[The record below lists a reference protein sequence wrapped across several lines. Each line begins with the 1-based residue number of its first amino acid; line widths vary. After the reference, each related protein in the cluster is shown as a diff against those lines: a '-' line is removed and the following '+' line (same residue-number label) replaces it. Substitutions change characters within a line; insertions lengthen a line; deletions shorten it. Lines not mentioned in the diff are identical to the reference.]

1 MIRNGWRNGMGP
13 IGVPELII
21 IFVVALLVFGP
32 RKLPELGKS
41 LGRGL
46 SEFRRAS
53 NELRNTLEE
62 EVRAAEYEPPSPPP
76 KLEKPVEAAPADPQP
91 AVETGEEP
99 AAPTSSEA
107 GGGDA
112 AVESGSAEEKTEAPS
127 HPSETD
133 DGQEPE
139 AATAS
144 SPGLSSE
151 PKPEPKPDG
160 H

>member
-1 MIRNGWRNGMGP
+1 MGP

-62 EVRAAEYEPPSPPP
+62 EVRAAEYEPPPPPP
-76 KLEKPVEAAPADPQP
+76 KLEKPAEAATADPAPAVDAGEEEAAPN
-91 AVETGEEP
+91 
-99 AAPTSSEA
+99 SSEA
-107 GGGDA
+107 EGGDVA
-112 AVESGSAEEKTEAPS
+112 AEAVSAEEKAEAPS
-127 HPSETD
+127 QPSEGD
-133 DGQEPE
+133 AGQAPE

-144 SPGLSSE
+144 SSGSSSE

>member
-1 MIRNGWRNGMGP
+1 MGP
-13 IGVPELII
+13 LGVPELII
-21 IFVVALLVFGP
+21 IFIVALLVFGP

-76 KLEKPVEAAPADPQP
+76 KLEKPAEAAPADPLP

-107 GGGDA
+107 ESGDA
-112 AVESGSAEEKTEAPS
+112 AGEAVSAEAKAEAPP
-127 HPSETD
+127 HPSEAD
-133 DGQEPE
+133 AGQEPE

-144 SPGLSSE
+144 SPGPSSE
-151 PKPEPKPDG
+151 PKPESKPDG

>member
-1 MIRNGWRNGMGP
+1 MGP

-62 EVRAAEYEPPSPPP
+62 EVRVIEQEPSEPTHSKQAEVQ
-76 KLEKPVEAAPADPQP
+76 PVDQ
-91 AVETGEEP
+91 EP
-99 AAPTSSEA
+99 AGEGDTESLGTSS
-107 GGGDA
+107 
-112 AVESGSAEEKTEAPS
+112 VVPAEQEVSPS
-127 HPSETD
+127 PSETK
-133 DGQEPE
+133 
-139 AATAS
+139 AS
-144 SPGLSSE
+144 
-151 PKPEPKPDG
+151 
-160 H
+160 

>member
-1 MIRNGWRNGMGP
+1 MGP
-13 IGVPELII
+13 LGVPELII
-21 IFVVALLVFGP
+21 IFIVALLVFGP

-41 LGRGL
+41 LGKGL

-62 EVRAAEYEPPSPPP
+62 EVRAAEYEPPPPPP
-76 KLEKPVEAAPADPQP
+76 KLDKPAEAAPADPQA
-91 AVETGEEP
+91 AVETGEDP
-99 AAPTSSEA
+99 AAATSSEPEDS
-107 GGGDA
+107 DA
-112 AVESGSAEEKTEAPS
+112 AAAPVSVEERAEAPP
-127 HPSETD
+127 HPSEAD
-133 DGQEPE
+133 PGQEPE

-151 PKPEPKPDG
+151 SKPETKPDG

>member
-1 MIRNGWRNGMGP
+1 MGP
-13 IGVPELII
+13 LGVPELII

-62 EVRAAEYEPPSPPP
+62 EVRAAEYEPPTPPP
-76 KLEKPVEAAPADPQP
+76 KLEKPAEAAPADPHP
-91 AVETGEEP
+91 AVEAGEEP

-107 GGGDA
+107 ESGDA
-112 AVESGSAEEKTEAPS
+112 AGQAVSAEAKAEAPP
-127 HPSETD
+127 HPSEAD
-133 DGQEPE
+133 AGQEPE
-139 AATAS
+139 AAAAS
-144 SPGLSSE
+144 SPSLSSE

>member
-1 MIRNGWRNGMGP
+1 MGP

-62 EVRAAEYEPPSPPP
+62 EVRVIEQEPSEPIHSKQAEVQPVDQEP
-76 KLEKPVEAAPADPQP
+76 
-91 AVETGEEP
+91 TGEGT
-99 AAPTSSEA
+99 A
-107 GGGDA
+107 
-112 AVESGSAEEKTEAPS
+112 ESLGIASTVQPEQEVSPG
-127 HPSETD
+127 PSETKTS
-133 DGQEPE
+133 QEFK
-139 AATAS
+139 
-144 SPGLSSE
+144 SPTVSSSE
-151 PKPEPKPDG
+151 LTTESKV
-160 H
+160 

>member
-1 MIRNGWRNGMGP
+1 MGP

-62 EVRAAEYEPPSPPP
+62 EVRAAEYEPPPPPP
-76 KLEKPVEAAPADPQP
+76 KQEKPTEAAPADPQP
-91 AVETGEEP
+91 AVEIGQDP
-99 AAPTSSEA
+99 ATPTSSEA
-107 GGGDA
+107 EAGDA
-112 AVESGSAEEKTEAPS
+112 VAEAVSVEEKAEAPS
-127 HPSETD
+127 QHSEADTD
-133 DGQEPE
+133 QEPE
-139 AATAS
+139 AVPAS
-144 SPGLSSE
+144 SSGLSSE
-151 PKPEPKPDG
+151 PKPEKPDG

>member
-1 MIRNGWRNGMGP
+1 MGP
-13 IGVPELII
+13 LGVPELII

-62 EVRAAEYEPPSPPP
+62 EVRAADYEPPPPPP
-76 KLEKPVEAAPADPQP
+76 KLENSVEAVPAAEPQP
-91 AVETGEEP
+91 VVEIGEEP
-99 AAPTSSEA
+99 VAPTSSEA
-107 GGGDA
+107 GAGDA
-112 AVESGSAEEKTEAPS
+112 AAKAVSSEEKSEVPS
-127 HPSETD
+127 HDASEA
-133 DGQEPE
+133 DGDQQPE

-144 SPGLSSE
+144 KPDLSME
-151 PKPEPKPDG
+151 PKPQPKPDG

>member
-1 MIRNGWRNGMGP
+1 MGP

-62 EVRAAEYEPPSPPP
+62 EVRAAEYEPPPPPP
-76 KLEKPVEAAPADPQP
+76 KLDKPAEAAPADPQP
-91 AVETGEEP
+91 AVETGEVQ

-107 GGGDA
+107 EGGDTA
-112 AVESGSAEEKTEAPS
+112 AESASAGEQQEAPPQ
-127 HPSETD
+127 PSEAD
-133 DGQEPE
+133 SGQEPE

>member
-1 MIRNGWRNGMGP
+1 MGP
-13 IGVPELII
+13 LGVPELII
-21 IFVVALLVFGP
+21 IFIVALLVFGP

-41 LGRGL
+41 LGKGL

-62 EVRAAEYEPPSPPP
+62 EVRAAEYEPPPPPP
-76 KLEKPVEAAPADPQP
+76 KLDKPAEAAPADSQP

-99 AAPTSSEA
+99 AAQTSSEA
-107 GGGDA
+107 EAGDSA
-112 AVESGSAEEKTEAPS
+112 AEAVSAQAKAEAPS
-127 HPSETD
+127 PPSQTD
-133 DGQEPE
+133 EGHEPE
-139 AATAS
+139 AVTAAS
-144 SPGLSSE
+144 ADPNSE